1 MLKSLL
7 FLEKMHLDDTIV
19 FTSIN
24 FDKYQDQLDN
34 LRSMC
39 LADFASS
46 HVSKKVGH
54 MSVGPDEVKRY
65 TLPKSNINNVECHPN
80 IIALKNELGEM
91 RKYIQH

>member
-1 MLKSLL
+1 
-7 FLEKMHLDDTIV
+7 
-19 FTSIN
+19 
-24 FDKYQDQLDN
+24 
-34 LRSMC
+34 MC

-65 TLPKSNINNVECHPN
+65 TLPKSNINNVECDPN

-91 RKYIQH
+91 WKYIQH

>member
-7 FLEKMHLDDTIV
+7 FLEKMHLDDTIL
-19 FTSIN
+19 FTSII

-46 HVSKKVGH
+46 HVSKKVGD
-54 MSVGPDEVKRY
+54 MSIGPDEVKRY
-65 TLPKSNINNVECHPN
+65 TLPKSNINNVECDPN

-91 RKYIQH
+91 QKYIQH